1 MEFEWSLILRK
12 TILFPYK
19 LISKMDKTLA
29 CNKDSMYPYVAMS
42 WGDPFRVSENW
53 RHRLDLK
60 TLLAFAKEKEPLS
73 HRATNGTFTRNS
85 D

>member
-19 LISKMDKTLA
+19 LIIKMDKTLA
-29 CNKDSMYPYVAMS
+29 CNKDSMYPNVAMS
-42 WGDPFRVSENW
+42 RGDPFRVSENW

-60 TLLAFAKEKEPLS
+60 KLLSGVSKKIKKLIKFKKIIEKIK
-73 HRATNGTFTRNS
+73 
-85 D
+85 